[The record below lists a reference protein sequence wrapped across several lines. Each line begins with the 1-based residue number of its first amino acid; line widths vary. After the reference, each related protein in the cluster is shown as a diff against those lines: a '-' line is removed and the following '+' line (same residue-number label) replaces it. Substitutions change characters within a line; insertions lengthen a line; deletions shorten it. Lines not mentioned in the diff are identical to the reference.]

1 MIRINQCKLRIDQDI
16 SELSILI
23 KNKLRIKDIPFTYTI
38 FKESIDAR
46 KGEIHFI
53 YTVDVTIE
61 NETIY
66 LKRKDPDI
74 VLTPQFHYEMPNLKS
89 LNQLGRVVIVGFGPA
104 GLFAALLLAQ
114 AGLRPIVY
122 ERGEGVDERVLSV
135 QKFWEERILNEN
147 SNVQIGEGGAGTF
160 SDGKLTARTKDLRSG
175 KVLEEF
181 VRFGAPKEILYEA
194 HPHIGTD
201 LLRGIIKQMR
211 LEIIALGG
219 EVHFNTC
226 ISEFQIEEGKLK
238 GIQVQGEFV
247 DCDDLILAIGH
258 SARDTFVALE
268 GNHIAMEAKPFAVG
282 VRIEHPQS
290 FINQAQYKTMVNHPR
305 LRAAE
310 YRLTHTC
317 KSGRGVYSFCMCPGG
332 SVVASASSAGMLV
345 TNGMSTH
352 ARDLE
357 NANSA
362 LLVQVSPKDFGDQLF
377 AGMNFQIQLEKKAF
391 ELGGSTYQAPIQ
403 LVKDFM
409 NNVESSALGSVKP
422 TYSCGYTLSNL
433 HDLFPP
439 FISEAL
445 MEGME
450 GFHQK
455 IKGFKMDD
463 AIMTGVETRS
473 SSPIRIIRDTNTLES
488 INCEGLFPCGEGGGY
503 AGGIVSAAID
513 GLRCAEKIIEKY
525 QRSNQQ

>member
-38 FKESIDAR
+38 FKESVDAR

-74 VLTPQFHYEMPNLKS
+74 VLTPQFHYEMPNLKG
-89 LNQLGRVVIVGFGPA
+89 LNQSGRVVIVGFGPA

-114 AGLRPIVY
+114 VGLRPIVY

-147 SNVQIGEGGAGTF
+147 SNVQFGEGGAGTF

-211 LEIIALGG
+211 SEIIALGG

-226 ISEFQIEEGKLK
+226 ISEFQVEERKLK

-268 GNHIAMEAKPFAVG
+268 KSHIAMEAKPFAVG

-305 LRAAE
+305 LRSAE

-409 NNVESSALGSVKP
+409 NNVASSALGSVKP

-473 SSPIRIIRDTNTLES
+473 SSPIRIIRDANTLES

>member
-1 MIRINQCKLRIDQDI
+1 MIRINQCKLSIDQEI
-16 SELSILI
+16 NGLRQVI
-23 KNKLRIKDIPFTYTI
+23 KNKLKLKENVPFTYTI

-61 NETIY
+61 NESQY

-74 VLTPQFHYEMPNLKS
+74 VTTPQFHYIMPDLSNM
-89 LNQLGRVVIVGFGPA
+89 NHLGKVIVVGFGPA

-114 AGLRPIVY
+114 AGVKPIVY
-122 ERGEGVDERVLSV
+122 ERGECVDERVVSV
-135 QKFWEERILNEN
+135 QKFWDERILNAN
-147 SNVQIGEGGAGTF
+147 SNVQFGEGGAGTF

-201 LLRGIIKQMR
+201 LLRGIIKRMR
-211 LEIIALGG
+211 EEIISLGG
-219 EVHFNTC
+219 EVHFNSC
-226 ISEFQIEEGKLK
+226 VNEFIFEDDQIKAIK
-238 GIQVQGEFV
+238 VHGERV
-247 DCDDLILAIGH
+247 ECDELVLAIGH
-258 SARDTFVALE
+258 SARDTFQALE
-268 GNHIAMEAKPFAVG
+268 KSQIAMEAKPFAVG
-282 VRIEHPQS
+282 VRIEHPQA
-290 FINQAQYKTMVNHPR
+290 FINQAQYKEWANHPR
-305 LRAAE
+305 LQAAE

-332 SVVASASSAGMLV
+332 CVVASASSEGLLV
-345 TNGMSTH
+345 TNGMSYN

-362 LLVQVSPKDFGDQLF
+362 LLVQVSPRDFGSQLF
-377 AGMNFQIQLEKKAF
+377 DGMNFQMELERKAF
-391 ELGGSTYQAPIQ
+391 ELGGSNYQAPIQ
-403 LVKDFM
+403 LVRDFM
-409 NNVESSALGSVKP
+409 NRVPSTTLGKVKP
-422 TYSCGYTLSNL
+422 TYDCGVTPSNL
-433 HDLFPP
+433 HDLFPA

-445 MEGME
+445 MEGLM
-450 GFHQK
+450 GFDQK
-455 IKGFKMDD
+455 MKGFKMDE

-473 SSPIRIIRDTNTLES
+473 SSPIRILRSSDTLES
-488 INCEGLFPCGEGGGY
+488 MNKKNVFPCGEGGGY

-513 GLRCAEKIIEKY
+513 GLRCAEKIIENY
-525 QRSNQQ
+525 QRSK